1 MIDYENEVFTALA
14 ERLRSE
20 VEGITVDSVPNYA
33 PSSFPHANIVE
44 ADNYAYRASQDTASN
59 ENHVNVMYE
68 ITAYSN
74 RQGAKKR
81 ECKKIISVCDAVMD
95 ELGFTRTGLTPV
107 TIDEGSK
114 MRMVARY
121 TAVIGKNGLIYR
133 R

>member
-1 MIDYENEVFTALA
+1 MIDFEPEVFTAVA
-14 ERLRSE
+14 ERLKAE
-20 VEGITVDSVPNYA
+20 IPQITVESVPNYNPA
-33 PSSFPHANIVE
+33 NFPFACVEE
-44 ADNYAYRASQDTASN
+44 ADNYAYRSSQDTSSN
-59 ENHVNVMYE
+59 ENHAVVMYE

-81 ECKKIISVCDAVMD
+81 ECKKIISICDAVMD
-95 ELGFTRTGLTPV
+95 DLGFYRTGLTPV

-121 TAVIGKNGLIYR
+121 TAVIGKTGIIYR